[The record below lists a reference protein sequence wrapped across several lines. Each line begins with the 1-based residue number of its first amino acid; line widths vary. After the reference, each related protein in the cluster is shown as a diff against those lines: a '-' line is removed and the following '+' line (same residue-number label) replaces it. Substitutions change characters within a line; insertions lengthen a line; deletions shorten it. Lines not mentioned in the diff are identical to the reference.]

1 MNVSVHP
8 EIPSIATLYI
18 GATYVH
24 IYIYMSIYIY
34 FSNSTISSE
43 KWGQA
48 SGANLEREGEGKI
61 LIH

>member
-24 IYIYMSIYIY
+24 IYIY
-34 FSNSTISSE
+34 FSNTTISSE